1 MIRFGRLLA
10 SLFSFPP
17 FGAAGCRKTI
27 FGCSVGFSPTNLIEP
42 LRVVVGADVS
52 GDLARAANHMAQA
65 AASVL
70 VAADHTVVAAR

>member
-17 FGAAGCRKTI
+17 FGAAVCRKTI

-52 GDLARAANHMAQA
+52 GDLARAANHMGQA